1 MSEQIYLF
9 LGIAKKA
16 NRLVVGEGSCEINL
30 RSGKTK
36 LVIVAED
43 SSDNTKK
50 KFIDMCNYRKI
61 AIEHFCLK
69 EKLGNYLGKGD
80 IAVLCIN
87 DEGIAKKL
95 QQMISNLS
103 LKPGGF

>member
-1 MSEQIYLF
+1 MVEPIYLF

-16 NRLVVGEGSCEINL
+16 SKLVSGEGNCEKTL
-30 RSGKTK
+30 KSGKTR

-50 KFIDMCNYRKI
+50 KFYDMCKYRGI
-61 AIEHFCLK
+61 AIEYFGSK
-69 EKLGNYLGKGD
+69 ENLGRYLGKGD
-80 IAVLCIN
+80 IAVLCII
-87 DEGIAKKL
+87 DDGIAKKL
-95 QQMISNLS
+95 QQMIGNLS